1 MTPSEK
7 SLLALYLVNQGLQL
21 DMQLNAARLALD
33 MKMNCVNC
41 MRLTEAEI
49 CKKSFDKFQRDLCE
63 LLKI

>member
-1 MTPSEK
+1 MTESEK

-21 DMQLNAARLALD
+21 DMQLSAARLAMD

-49 CKKSFDKFQRDLCE
+49 RKESFDKFQHDLCA
-63 LLKI
+63 LLNI